1 MLYKDLEDDCDN
13 CPLKQHDICSGGWQC
28 YGGEPI
34 EPPCCSF
41 NDDTDLDKWVDDY
54 FERQRVWEDAEGRR
68 IQAEQKRKE
77 RNALAQKRRREA
89 KWAVRHESNEIKIL
103 RKRIAANEA
112 ALRLASSLAF
122 AFNTTNEMFGYDE
135 RANPKHDNAIEHEN
149 EKYRERIAEL
159 EAIKKEKLKQLRKQ
173 RSEAVGGTD

>member
-1 MLYKDLEDDCDN
+1 MLYKDLGEDCDN
-13 CPLKQHDICSGGWQC
+13 CPLKQNDICSGGWQC

-41 NDDTDLDKWVDDY
+41 NDDTDLDKWVDD
-54 FERQRVWEDAEGRR
+54 FFKRQRAWEDAEDRR

-77 RNALAQKRRREA
+77 QNALAQKRRREA
-89 KWAVRHESNEIKIL
+89 KWAVRHETNEIKTL

-112 ALRLASSLAF
+112 AARLASSLAF
-122 AFNTTNEMFGYDE
+122 AFNTTNEMFGYEE
-135 RANPKHDNAIEHEN
+135 RVEPKHKSAIEQEN
-149 EKYRERIAEL
+149 EKYRELIVEL

-173 RSEAVGGTD
+173 RSEKNETL